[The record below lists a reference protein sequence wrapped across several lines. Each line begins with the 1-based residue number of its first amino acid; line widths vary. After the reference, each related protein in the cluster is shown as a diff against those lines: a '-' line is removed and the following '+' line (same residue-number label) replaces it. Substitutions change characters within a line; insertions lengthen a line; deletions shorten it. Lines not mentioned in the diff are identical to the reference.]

1 MSLES
6 KVVWSEGM
14 FLNPQHFQQQ
24 ERFFERY
31 VDGKCSAYGAYGWG
45 LHEFEIDKQL
55 LKLGKVSINSASG
68 VFPDGTPFS
77 FPDNDNAPAVLE
89 VPANTH
95 NAIVYLA
102 IPVKRQGAVDVIN
115 NNDKTQGLARYYSSE
130 QDIRDV
136 TIDGG
141 VNLPIQV
148 GKLRIK
154 ILLDTHDL
162 AGYTIIGIARISESR
177 DDKNVLFDEQ
187 YIPTCINCN
196 ATPILSGFLTELL
209 GLLHHR
215 GEAIAGRIADVHR
228 GGTAEVSDY
237 MILQLVNRL
246 EPLVVHLSNI
256 NRLHPLD
263 LYVELIQMV
272 GELST
277 FVTKNKRPP
286 VLPAYQHDNLQD
298 SFASVITVLRQCLTM
313 VYEQSAI
320 SLNLIERKYGIRVA
334 EIPDRSLLESACFVL
349 AVRADINE
357 EILRSR
363 FPAQI
368 KIGPVERI
376 RQLVNAAM
384 PGIGIKPL
392 PVAPRQI
399 PFHSGYNYFELE
411 RQSEFWKE
419 LQNSGGFALHIGGD
433 FPGLELEF
441 WAIRQK

>member
-24 ERFFERY
+24 ERFLERY
-31 VDGKCSAYGAYGWG
+31 VDGKCSAFGAYGWG
-45 LHEFEIDKQL
+45 VHEFEIDKQL
-55 LKLGKVSINSASG
+55 LKLGKISIKSASG

-77 FPDNDNAPAVLE
+77 FPDNDNAPSVFE
-89 VPANTH
+89 VPINTH

-102 IPVKRQGAVDVIN
+102 IPVKRQGAVDVISD
-115 NNDKTQGLARYYSSE
+115 NDRAQGLARYYSSE

-154 ILLDTHDL
+154 TLLDTHDL
-162 AGYTIIGIARISESR
+162 SGYTTISIARISESR
-177 DDKNVLFDEQ
+177 DDKNVFLDEQ
-187 YIPTCINCN
+187 FIPTCISCT
-196 ATPILSGFLTELL
+196 ATPVLSDFLIELL

-215 GEAIAGRIADVHR
+215 GEAIAGRIADVQR
-228 GGTAEVSDY
+228 GGTAQVSDY
-237 MILQLVNRL
+237 MLLQLVNRL
-246 EPLVVHLSNI
+246 EPLVSHLSRTNQ
-256 NRLHPLD
+256 LHPLQ

-286 VLPAYQHDNLQD
+286 DLPNYLHDNLQD
-298 SFASVITVLRQCLTM
+298 SFAPVITALRQCLTM
-313 VYEQSAI
+313 VYEQTAI
-320 SLNLIERKYGIRVA
+320 SLDLVEKKYGIRVA
-334 EIPDRSLLESACFVL
+334 EISDRSLLNSASFVL
-349 AVRADINE
+349 AVRADMNE
-357 EILRSR
+357 ESLRSR

-376 RQLVNAAM
+376 RQLVNAAI

-392 PVAPRQI
+392 AVAPRQI
-399 PFHSGYNYFELE
+399 PFHSGYAYFELE
-411 RQSEFWKE
+411 RQSEFWKD

-433 FPGLELEF
+433 FPGLDLEF
-441 WAIRQK
+441 WAIRQ